1 MFCLKVDST
10 FLSLCLLG
18 KRGSICL
25 PIAVDLKKKIYGLY
39 GLITPLSIVVTI
51 FVLFF
56 YSFLQES
63 LQDLSQL
70 SATQP
75 LTEDAFEFSSMGE
88 LILAGQALDNH
99 VANDVSAASTLSL
112 RPTYVGPGSAIS
124 THSYNIEFQRSLER
138 AAKGI
143 CLLSTE

>member
-1 MFCLKVDST
+1 MFAYSSW
-10 FLSLCLLG
+10 FLFFYS
-18 KRGSICL
+18 
-25 PIAVDLKKKIYGLY
+25 LY

-51 FVLFF
+51 WFF
-56 YSFLQES
+56 FLQES

-75 LTEDAFEFSSMGE
+75 LTEDAFEFSPTGE
-88 LILAGQALDNH
+88 LILAGQTLDSH

-138 AAKGI
+138 AAKGT

>member
-1 MFCLKVDST
+1 MFCLEVDST
-10 FLSLCLLG
+10 FLSLALLG
-18 KRGSICL
+18 KRGSVCL
-25 PIAVDLKKKIYGLY
+25 PIAVDFYFFIAYMVWLL
-39 GLITPLSIVVTI
+39 LFLLLSP
-51 FVLFF
+51 FDF
-56 YSFLQES
+56 FLQES

-75 LTEDAFEFSSMGE
+75 LTEDAFEFSPTGE
-88 LILAGQALDNH
+88 LILAGQTLDSH

-138 AAKGI
+138 AAKGT